1 MAQWKIR
8 RRAGSCHA
16 CERPFEEG
24 ERLVSTLRASED
36 GLERAECCVGW
47 WEGRSGSAASEDCA
61 RACRQ
66 RVEQGAEP
74 TTEDLFWWYS
84 RHSGSRRRS
93 LQLDLESL
101 ERLFLE
107 LEGRPELAVRELR
120 YVLCL
125 LLMRKRRLK
134 VVKIERDSE
143 GETFLVRRPRRDQH
157 FRVHVF
163 DFTPDRLEEVRVQL
177 QSIFDGGEGLESD
190 PTAETAPGEGAVEPD
205 AADGSQAS
213 EAPAAQ
219 RD

>member
-8 RRAGSCHA
+8 RRAGTCSA
-16 CERPFEEG
+16 CDRPFEEG

-47 WEGRSGSAASEDCA
+47 WEGRSGSAASEACA
-61 RACRQ
+61 QACRQ
-66 RVEQGAEP
+66 RVERGAEP
-74 TTEDLFWWYS
+74 TAEDLFWWYS
-84 RHSGSRRRS
+84 RHSQSRRRS

-143 GETFLVRRPRRDQH
+143 GETFLVQRPRHDQR

-190 PTAETAPGEGAVEPD
+190 PTAKRERATEPD
-205 AADGSQAS
+205 AADESEAA

-219 RD
+219 GD

>member
-8 RRAGSCHA
+8 RRAGTCSA

-24 ERLVSTLRASED
+24 ERLVSTLRASEE

-47 WEGRSGSAASEDCA
+47 WEGRPESAASQDCA

-66 RVEQGAEP
+66 RAEQGAEP
-74 TTEDLFWWYS
+74 TTEHLFWWYS
-84 RHSGSRRRS
+84 RHSEGRRRG

-107 LEGRPELAVRELR
+107 LEGRPEQALRELR

-134 VVKIERDSE
+134 VARIERDSE
-143 GETFLVRRPRRDQH
+143 GETFLVRRPRRDQR

-177 QSIFDGGEGLESD
+177 QSIFDGGEGWGGD
-190 PTAETAPGEGAVEPD
+190 PTADPQGAAQPEASD
-205 AADGSQAS
+205 ESHASQ
-213 EAPAAQ
+213 APAAR